1 MPDQA
6 VILLAE
12 DSEDDILLIRKAFA
26 RVFINNP
33 LHVVRDGVE
42 TIACL
47 KGEAKYSNRDE
58 YPLPDLMLL
67 DLKMPELDGFE
78 VLKWIRQQP
87 GPSSL
92 LKIMF
97 SEKKKAVQPEFW
109 IAADQVVISAQS
121 GFYAKLEETLESFG
135 FAAKVRALCAPA
147 YDKSGVGRP
156 GIDPVVYL
164 KMIMVG
170 FFEDL
175 PSERAIAARC
185 ADSMSIR
192 AFLKY
197 ELQEKTPE
205 HSSFTVIRQRLGLEI
220 YERIFRLTLQ
230 ALREHGL
237 LRGKN
242 LGIDA
247 SVIEANASL
256 RALVHRNTEE
266 QYWDYVKRL
275 ASEAGIDPEDTAA
288 VRKFDRH
295 RPGKGSNQEWQNPH
309 DPDAKIGR
317 TKDGA
322 TDMIYK
328 PEAVVDLDTG
338 AIVQAQVQLGDEAD
352 HQDMAGRIL
361 EAQQNIN
368 RGCVKPLDTL
378 TVRSVTSDKGY
389 YAVSELQ
396 ALQKEGVRTVIADP
410 IGNRRLD
417 KLAAAPK
424 RAVLAARR
432 SVKSKSGK
440 DLLRR
445 RGMHI
450 ERSFAHILDCGG
462 MRRATLRGWE
472 NLNKRYKLAAAFY
485 NLSQLMRKLFGFGT
499 PKQLAALWRLLFVQ
513 LTWLVGLR
521 VAMAQP
527 ISSAGPSIWQAPRKL
542 RPIVAN

>member
-1 MPDQA
+1 
-6 VILLAE
+6 
-12 DSEDDILLIRKAFA
+12 
-26 RVFINNP
+26 
-33 LHVVRDGVE
+33 
-42 TIACL
+42 
-47 KGEAKYSNRDE
+47 
-58 YPLPDLMLL
+58 
-67 DLKMPELDGFE
+67 
-78 VLKWIRQQP
+78 
-87 GPSSL
+87 
-92 LKIMF
+92 MF
-97 SEKKKAVQPEFW
+97 SEKKKVGQPEFW
-109 IAADQVVISAQS
+109 IVAEQVVSPAQNR
-121 GFYAKLEETLESFG
+121 FYTQLEETLESFG

-197 ELQEKTPE
+197 ELNEKTPE
-205 HSSFTVIRQRLGLEI
+205 HSSFTVIRQRLGLKV
-220 YERIFRLTLQ
+220 YECIFTLTLQ
-230 ALREHGL
+230 ALRDHGL

-256 RALVHRNTEE
+256 RALVNRNTEE

-275 ASEAGIDPEDTAA
+275 AAEQGIDPDDTTA

-295 RPGKGSNQEWQNPH
+295 RPGKGSNQVWVNPH
-309 DPDAKIGR
+309 DPQAKIGR

-352 HQDMAGRIL
+352 HKEMAVKVL

-368 RGCVKPLDTL
+368 RASGEKLDTL
-378 TVRSVTSDKGY
+378 TVQSLTSDKGY
-389 YAVSELQ
+389 YAVSEMQVLQ
-396 ALQKEGVRTVIADP
+396 GEGIRTVIADP
-410 IGNRRLD
+410 IDNRRLD
-417 KLAAAPK
+417 KLQAQQK

-432 SVKSKSGK
+432 SVKSQSGK
-440 DLLRR
+440 ALLRR

-462 MRRATLRGWE
+462 MRRTTLRGWE

-485 NLSQLMRKLFGFGT
+485 NLSQLMRKLFGIGT
-499 PKQLAALWRLLFVQ
+499 PKQLAALGRLLFLQ
-513 LTWLVGLR
+513 LTWFLMLPESIARGIRSRTILICKALR
-521 VAMAQP
+521 KNQT
-527 ISSAGPSIWQAPRKL
+527 IRHKL
-542 RPIVAN
+542 ALT

>member
-1 MPDQA
+1 
-6 VILLAE
+6 
-12 DSEDDILLIRKAFA
+12 
-26 RVFINNP
+26 
-33 LHVVRDGVE
+33 VVNS
-42 TIACL
+42 
-47 KGEAKYSNRDE
+47 AK
-58 YPLPDLMLL
+58 
-67 DLKMPELDGFE
+67 
-78 VLKWIRQQP
+78 
-87 GPSSL
+87 
-92 LKIMF
+92 
-97 SEKKKAVQPEFW
+97 
-109 IAADQVVISAQS
+109 S
-121 GFYAKLEETLESFG
+121 GFYAKLEETLESFRFG
-135 FAAKVRALCAPA
+135 AKVRALCAPA

-197 ELQEKTPE
+197 ELNEKTPE

-220 YERIFRLTLQ
+220 YERIFTLTLQ

-242 LGIDA
+242 LGIDS

-275 ASEAGIDPEDTAA
+275 AAESGIDPEDSAA

-295 RPGKGSNQEWQNPH
+295 RPGKGSNQEWVNPY

-328 PEAVVDLDTG
+328 PEVVVDLDTG
-338 AIVQAQVQLGDEAD
+338 AIVQAQVHPGDQAD
-352 HQDMAGRIL
+352 HKEMATRVL

-368 RGCVKPLDTL
+368 EAAGETLDTL
-378 TVRSVTSDKGY
+378 TVNSVTSDKGY
-389 YAVSELQ
+389 YAVNELQ
-396 ALQKEGVRTVIADP
+396 ALQQEDIRTVIADP
-410 IGNRRLD
+410 IDNRRLD
-417 KLAAAPK
+417 KVEPDEK
-424 RAVLAARR
+424 KAVQAARR
-432 SVKSKSGK
+432 STKSTSGK

-462 MRRATLRGWE
+462 MRRTTLRGWE
-472 NLNKRYKLAAAFY
+472 NLNKRFKLAAAIY
-485 NLSQLMRKLFGFGT
+485 NLSQLMRKLIGIGT
-499 PKQLAALWRLLFVQ
+499 PKQLAARGRLLFLQFTYLLAAIARIVHQ
-513 LTWLVGLR
+513 YTSAR
-521 VAMAQP
+521 IR
-527 ISSAGPSIWQAPRKL
+527 ISFATPEIFSITTP
-542 RPIVAN
+542 

>member
-1 MPDQA
+1 
-6 VILLAE
+6 
-12 DSEDDILLIRKAFA
+12 
-26 RVFINNP
+26 
-33 LHVVRDGVE
+33 
-42 TIACL
+42 
-47 KGEAKYSNRDE
+47 
-58 YPLPDLMLL
+58 
-67 DLKMPELDGFE
+67 
-78 VLKWIRQQP
+78 
-87 GPSSL
+87 
-92 LKIMF
+92 MF
-97 SEKKKAVQPEFW
+97 SAKKKAAQPEFW
-109 IAADQVVISAQS
+109 IPADQVISSARS

-147 YDKSGVGRP
+147 YDKSGAGRP

-164 KMIMVG
+164 KMLMVG

-197 ELQEKTPE
+197 ELNEKTPE

-220 YERIFRLTLQ
+220 YERISTLTLQ

-242 LGIDA
+242 LGIDS

-275 ASEAGIDPEDTAA
+275 AAESGIDPEDTGA

-295 RPGKGSNQEWQNPH
+295 RPGKGSNQEWENPH

-328 PEAVVDLDTG
+328 PEVVVDLDTG
-338 AIVQAQVQLGDEAD
+338 AIVQAQVQPGDEAD
-352 HQDMAGRIL
+352 HQNMAGRIL

-368 RGCVKPLDTL
+368 RACEAKLDIL
-378 TVRSVTSDKGY
+378 TVQSVTSDKGY

-396 ALQKEGVRTVIADP
+396 TLQGEAIRTVIVDP
-410 IGNRRLD
+410 SQRRLGAVS
-417 KLAAAPK
+417 KANRAKTSYVGAACISKEAS
-424 RAVLAARR
+424 RISWIAA
-432 SVKSKSGK
+432 G
-440 DLLRR
+440 
-445 RGMHI
+445 
-450 ERSFAHILDCGG
+450 
-462 MRRATLRGWE
+462 
-472 NLNKRYKLAAAFY
+472 
-485 NLSQLMRKLFGFGT
+485 
-499 PKQLAALWRLLFVQ
+499 
-513 LTWLVGLR
+513 
-521 VAMAQP
+521 
-527 ISSAGPSIWQAPRKL
+527 
-542 RPIVAN
+542 

>member
-1 MPDQA
+1 M
-6 VILLAE
+6 
-12 DSEDDILLIRKAFA
+12 FA
-26 RVFINNP
+26 KKEKV
-33 LHVVRDGVE
+33 
-42 TIACL
+42 AQ
-47 KGEAKYSNRDE
+47 GELWVAAHQLPRSPKSNFYSR
-58 YPLPDLMLL
+58 L
-67 DLKMPELDGFE
+67 D
-78 VLKWIRQQP
+78 
-87 GPSSL
+87 
-92 LKIMF
+92 
-97 SEKKKAVQPEFW
+97 
-109 IAADQVVISAQS
+109 
-121 GFYAKLEETLESFG
+121 ETLESFG
-135 FAAKVRALCAPA
+135 FAEKVRALCAPA
-147 YDKSGVGRP
+147 YKTSSVGRP

-192 AFLKY
+192 AFLNY
-197 ELQEKTPE
+197 SLDESTPD
-205 HSSFTVIRQRLGLEI
+205 HSSFTVIRQRLGLEV
-220 YERIFRLTLQ
+220 YQQIFTLTLQ
-230 ALREHGL
+230 ALRAHGL

-242 LGIDA
+242 LGIDS

-275 ASEAGIDPEDTAA
+275 AAEHGIDPKDTGA
-288 VRKFDRH
+288 VRKFDQH

-338 AIVQAQVQLGDEAD
+338 AIVQAEVHSGDQAD
-352 HQDMAGRIL
+352 HKEMATRVL
-361 EAQQNIN
+361 EAQQTIN
-368 RGCVKPLDTL
+368 QACVQPVDML

-389 YAVSELQ
+389 YAVEQLEVLQ
-396 ALQKEGVRTVIADP
+396 AEGIRTVISDP
-410 IGNRRLD
+410 IANRRVD
-417 KLAAAPK
+417 KLGPQEQ
-424 RAVLAARR
+424 RAVRAARR

-450 ERSFAHILDCGG
+450 ERSFAHMLDAGG

-472 NLNKRYKLAAAFY
+472 NLNKRFKLAAAFY

-499 PKQLAALWRLLFVQ
+499 PKQLAAAMERGGRALFWRLAALVIQ
-513 LTWLVGLR
+513 L
-521 VAMAQP
+521 A
-527 ISSAGPSIWQAPRKL
+527 
-542 RPIVAN
+542 PIVFPITSTCRLCWSEINNGWKISPPAPPVKN

>member
-1 MPDQA
+1 
-6 VILLAE
+6 
-12 DSEDDILLIRKAFA
+12 
-26 RVFINNP
+26 
-33 LHVVRDGVE
+33 
-42 TIACL
+42 
-47 KGEAKYSNRDE
+47 
-58 YPLPDLMLL
+58 
-67 DLKMPELDGFE
+67 
-78 VLKWIRQQP
+78 
-87 GPSSL
+87 
-92 LKIMF
+92 MF
-97 SEKKKAVQPEFW
+97 TEKKKEAQPEFW
-109 IAADQVVISAQS
+109 IAANQVVSPAQS
-121 GFYAKLEETLESFG
+121 GYYAQLEETLESFG

-197 ELQEKTPE
+197 ELHEKTPE

-220 YERIFRLTLQ
+220 YQRIFTLTLQ

-237 LRGKN
+237 LRGRN
-242 LGIDA
+242 LGIDS

-275 ASEAGIDPEDTAA
+275 AAESGIDPDDAAA

-295 RPGKGSNQEWQNPH
+295 RPGKGSNQEWVNPY

-338 AIVQAQVQLGDEAD
+338 AIVQAQVHPGDQAD
-352 HQDMAGRIL
+352 HKEMATRVL

-368 RGCVKPLDTL
+368 QAAGEKLDTL
-378 TVRSVTSDKGY
+378 TVNSVTSDKGY
-389 YAVSELQ
+389 YAVNELQ
-396 ALQKEGVRTVIADP
+396 ALQQEDIRTVIADP
-410 IGNRRLD
+410 IDNRRLD
-417 KLAAAPK
+417 KLEPDEK
-424 RAVLAARR
+424 KAVQAARR
-432 SVKSKSGK
+432 STKSTSGK
-440 DLLRR
+440 ELLRR

-450 ERSFAHILDCGG
+450 ERSFAHVLDCGG
-462 MRRATLRGWE
+462 MRRTTLRGWE
-472 NLNKRYKLAAAFY
+472 NLNKRFKLAAAIY
-485 NLSQLMRKLFGFGT
+485 NLSQLMRKLFGIGT
-499 PKQLAALWRLLFVQ
+499 PKQLAARGRLLFLQ
-513 LTWLVGLR
+513 FTYLLAAIARIANQYTSAR
-521 VAMAQP
+521 IR
-527 ISSAGPSIWQAPRKL
+527 ISFATQEIFSITAP
-542 RPIVAN
+542 

>member
-1 MPDQA
+1 
-6 VILLAE
+6 
-12 DSEDDILLIRKAFA
+12 
-26 RVFINNP
+26 
-33 LHVVRDGVE
+33 
-42 TIACL
+42 
-47 KGEAKYSNRDE
+47 
-58 YPLPDLMLL
+58 
-67 DLKMPELDGFE
+67 
-78 VLKWIRQQP
+78 
-87 GPSSL
+87 
-92 LKIMF
+92 MF
-97 SEKKKAVQPEFW
+97 SEKKKAEQPEFW
-109 IAADQVVISAQS
+109 IATDKVASPAQS
-121 GFYAKLEETLESFG
+121 NFYTKLEETLEGFG
-135 FAAKVRALCAPA
+135 FATKVRALCAPA

-185 ADSMSIR
+185 ADSLSIR

-197 ELQEKTPE
+197 ELHERTPE

-220 YERIFRLTLQ
+220 YERIFVLVLE

-275 ASEAGIDPEDTAA
+275 AVEQGIDPEDSAA
-288 VRKFDRH
+288 VRRFDRK
-295 RPGKGSNQEWQNPH
+295 RPGKGSNAEWKNPH

-328 PEAVVDLDTG
+328 PESVVDLDTG
-338 AIVQAQVQLGDEAD
+338 AITQAEVRLGDEAD
-352 HQDMAGRIL
+352 HKDMSVKIL

-368 RGCVKPLDTL
+368 RATGQKLDTL
-378 TVRSVTSDKGY
+378 TVQSATSDKGY
-389 YAVSELQ
+389 YAVGELQ
-396 ALQKEGVRTVIADP
+396 SLQRQGIRTVISDP
-410 IGNRRLD
+410 IDNRRLD
-417 KLAAAPK
+417 KLERK
-424 RAVLAARR
+424 QRRAVLAARR

-440 DLLRR
+440 ELLAR

-450 ERSFAHILDCGG
+450 ERSFAHLLDCGG

-499 PKQLAALWRLLFVQ
+499 PKQLAAFGRLFFIQLRLFLALPLSMARRIGQ
-513 LTWLVGLR
+513 YADIWLRQVRAESFR
-521 VAMAQP
+521 VRM
-527 ISSAGPSIWQAPRKL
+527 SRKG
-542 RPIVAN
+542 I

>member
-1 MPDQA
+1 M
-6 VILLAE
+6 
-12 DSEDDILLIRKAFA
+12 DSWEGCRIF
-26 RVFINNP
+26 VF
-33 LHVVRDGVE
+33 
-42 TIACL
+42 T
-47 KGEAKYSNRDE
+47 
-58 YPLPDLMLL
+58 
-67 DLKMPELDGFE
+67 
-78 VLKWIRQQP
+78 
-87 GPSSL
+87 
-92 LKIMF
+92 
-97 SEKKKAVQPEFW
+97 EKKKATQPEFW
-109 IAADQVVISAQS
+109 IAVDQVVGAAQT

-135 FAAKVRALCAPA
+135 FAEKVRTLCKPV

-197 ELQEKTPE
+197 ELDERTPE
-205 HSSFTVIRQRLGLEI
+205 HSSFTVIRQRLGLDV
-220 YERIFRLTLQ
+220 YQQIFTLTLQ

-242 LGIDA
+242 LGIDS

-275 ASEAGIDPEDTAA
+275 AAEQGIDPEDRAA
-288 VRKFDRH
+288 VRRFDRH

-338 AIVQAQVQLGDEAD
+338 VIVQADVHPGDQTD
-352 HQDMAGRIL
+352 HKEVAARVL
-361 EAQQNIN
+361 EAQQTIN
-368 RGCVKPLDTL
+368 QACEQPLNQL
-378 TVRSVTSDKGY
+378 TATSVTSDKGY
-389 YAVSELQ
+389 YAVDQLQ
-396 ALQKEGVRTVIADP
+396 ALQQEGIRTVISDP
-410 IGNRRLD
+410 IDNRRVD
-417 KLAAAPK
+417 KLERQQQ
-424 RAVLAARR
+424 RAVRAAQR

-440 DLLRR
+440 ELLRR

-462 MRRATLRGWE
+462 MRRTTLRGWE
-472 NLNKRYKLAAAFY
+472 NLNKRFKLAAAFY
-485 NLSQLMRKLFGFGT
+485 NLSQLMRKCFGFGT
-499 PKQLAALWRLLFVQ
+499 PKQLAAALEGGRRRFFCRLAVDLTQWTAVVHGITSTCHCAWRQFREMFRDRRIRDVSEN
-513 LTWLVGLR
+513 WV
-521 VAMAQP
+521 
-527 ISSAGPSIWQAPRKL
+527 ISTGC
-542 RPIVAN
+542 

>member
-1 MPDQA
+1 
-6 VILLAE
+6 
-12 DSEDDILLIRKAFA
+12 
-26 RVFINNP
+26 
-33 LHVVRDGVE
+33 
-42 TIACL
+42 
-47 KGEAKYSNRDE
+47 
-58 YPLPDLMLL
+58 
-67 DLKMPELDGFE
+67 
-78 VLKWIRQQP
+78 
-87 GPSSL
+87 
-92 LKIMF
+92 MF
-97 SEKKKAVQPEFW
+97 SEKKQAAQPEFW
-109 IAADQVVISAQS
+109 IVADQVVAPAQS
-121 GFYAKLEETLESFG
+121 GFYARLEETLEVFG
-135 FAAKVRALCAPA
+135 FAAKVRRWCAPA

-185 ADSMSIR
+185 ADSISIR
-192 AFLKY
+192 EFLKY
-197 ELQEKTPE
+197 ELHEKTPE

-220 YERIFRLTLQ
+220 YEQIVRLTLQ

-237 LRGKN
+237 LRGRN

-247 SVIEANASL
+247 SVIEANASM

-266 QYWDYVKRL
+266 QYWEYVKGL
-275 ASEAGIDPEDTAA
+275 AAEQGVDPEDAAA
-288 VRKFDRH
+288 VRQFDRK
-295 RPGKGSNQEWQNPH
+295 RPGKGSNQEWKNPH

-352 HQDMAGRIL
+352 HRDMGGRIL

-368 RGCVKPLDTL
+368 RACDEKVK
-378 TVRSVTSDKGY
+378 VQSVTSDKGY
-389 YAVSELQ
+389 YAVSEVQLLQ
-396 ALQKEGVRTVIADP
+396 SEGIRTVIADP
-410 IGNRRLD
+410 VGSRRLD
-417 KLAAAPK
+417 TLEPAQKK
-424 RAVLAARR
+424 AVLGARR

-462 MRRATLRGWE
+462 IRRTTLRGWE

-499 PKQLAALWRLLFVQ
+499 PKQLAALPGLFLLQ
-513 LTWLVGLR
+513 LTIFSRILGVVASQLRLRCHRPSCLWLILFDYGE
-521 VAMAQP
+521 
-527 ISSAGPSIWQAPRKL
+527 
-542 RPIVAN
+542 

>member
-1 MPDQA
+1 
-6 VILLAE
+6 
-12 DSEDDILLIRKAFA
+12 
-26 RVFINNP
+26 
-33 LHVVRDGVE
+33 
-42 TIACL
+42 
-47 KGEAKYSNRDE
+47 
-58 YPLPDLMLL
+58 
-67 DLKMPELDGFE
+67 
-78 VLKWIRQQP
+78 
-87 GPSSL
+87 
-92 LKIMF
+92 MF
-97 SEKKKAVQPEFW
+97 SEKKEAEQPEFW
-109 IAADQVVISAQS
+109 ITADKVASPAQS
-121 GFYAKLEETLESFG
+121 NFYLKLEETLESFG

-185 ADSMSIR
+185 ADSLSIR

-197 ELQEKTPE
+197 ELNENTPE

-220 YERIFRLTLQ
+220 YQGIFVLLLE
-230 ALREHGL
+230 ALRQHGL

-275 ASEAGIDPEDTAA
+275 AAEQGIDPEDAAA
-288 VRKFDRH
+288 VRKFDRK
-295 RPGKGSNQEWQNPH
+295 RPGKGSNAEWKNPH
-309 DPDAKIGR
+309 DPDARIGR

-328 PEAVVDLDTG
+328 AESVVDLDTG
-338 AIVQAQVQLGDEAD
+338 AIVQAEVQLGDKAD
-352 HQDMAGRIL
+352 HQDMSVRIL

-368 RGCVKPLDTL
+368 RAAGEELDVLTL
-378 TVRSVTSDKGY
+378 QSATSDKGY
-389 YAVSELQ
+389 YAVKELQ
-396 ALQKEGVRTVIADP
+396 SLQQEGIRTVISDP
-410 IGNRRLD
+410 IDNRRLD
-417 KLAAAPK
+417 KLEPAEK
-424 RAVLAARR
+424 KAVLAARR

-440 DLLRR
+440 ALLRR

-462 MRRATLRGWE
+462 MRRTTLRGWL
-472 NLNKRYKLAAAFY
+472 NLNKRYKLAAVFY
-485 NLSQLMRKLFGFGT
+485 NLSQLMRKLFGCGT
-499 PKQLAALWRLLFVQ
+499 PKQLAALGRWLFIQ
-513 LTWLVGLR
+513 LTWFLAFLSR
-521 VAMAQP
+521 MAKRNGCLTNSDP
-527 ISSAGPSIWQAPRKL
+527 MTSAIRAIHKVTQFRAEKNAPTQ
-542 RPIVAN
+542 ICANSTGC

>member
-1 MPDQA
+1 
-6 VILLAE
+6 
-12 DSEDDILLIRKAFA
+12 
-26 RVFINNP
+26 
-33 LHVVRDGVE
+33 
-42 TIACL
+42 
-47 KGEAKYSNRDE
+47 
-58 YPLPDLMLL
+58 
-67 DLKMPELDGFE
+67 
-78 VLKWIRQQP
+78 
-87 GPSSL
+87 
-92 LKIMF
+92 MF
-97 SEKKKAVQPEFW
+97 SEKKKAAQSEFW
-109 IAADQVVISAQS
+109 VVADQVVASAQT

-135 FAAKVRALCAPA
+135 FAAKVRALCQPA

-197 ELQEKTPE
+197 ELDEKTPE

-220 YERIFRLTLQ
+220 YQEIFTLTLQ
-230 ALREHGL
+230 AMREHGL

-242 LGIDA
+242 LGIDS

-275 ASEAGIDPEDTAA
+275 AAQAGIDPEDAAA
-288 VRKFDRH
+288 VRRFDRH
-295 RPGKGSNQEWQNPH
+295 RPGKGSNQAWQNPH

-338 AIVQAQVQLGDEAD
+338 AIVQADVHPGDQAD
-352 HQDMAGRIL
+352 HQEMATRVL
-361 EAQQNIN
+361 EAQQTMNQA
-368 RGCVKPLDTL
+368 CEQPPDTL
-378 TVRSVTSDKGY
+378 TITSVTSDKGY
-389 YAVSELQ
+389 YAVGELE
-396 ALQKEGVRTVIADP
+396 ALQQEGIRTVIGDP
-410 IGNRRLD
+410 IDNRRVD
-417 KLAAAPK
+417 KLEPQEQ
-424 RAVLAARR
+424 RAVRAARR
-432 SVKSKSGK
+432 SVKSQSGK
-440 DLLRR
+440 ALLRR

-462 MRRATLRGWE
+462 LRRTTLRGWE
-472 NLNKRYKLAAAFY
+472 NLNKRFKLAAAFY
-485 NLSQLMRKLFGFGT
+485 NLSQLMRQLFGFGT
-499 PKQLAALWRLLFVQ
+499 PKQLAAALERGKRALFCRLAAALICWTTVVRGITSAYYSAWCEFCGFFRADRKSDPPENEV
-513 LTWLVGLR
+513 
-521 VAMAQP
+521 
-527 ISSAGPSIWQAPRKL
+527 ISTGC
-542 RPIVAN
+542 

>member
-1 MPDQA
+1 
-6 VILLAE
+6 
-12 DSEDDILLIRKAFA
+12 
-26 RVFINNP
+26 
-33 LHVVRDGVE
+33 
-42 TIACL
+42 
-47 KGEAKYSNRDE
+47 
-58 YPLPDLMLL
+58 
-67 DLKMPELDGFE
+67 
-78 VLKWIRQQP
+78 
-87 GPSSL
+87 
-92 LKIMF
+92 MF
-97 SEKKKAVQPEFW
+97 SAKKKAAQSEFW
-109 IAADQVVISAQS
+109 IAADQVVISAKS

-192 AFLKY
+192 AFLNY
-197 ELQEKTPE
+197 ELDEKTPD
-205 HSSFTVIRQRLGLEI
+205 HSSFTIIRQRLGLDM
-220 YERIFRLTLQ
+220 YERIFTLTLQ

-242 LGIDA
+242 LGIDS

-275 ASEAGIDPEDTAA
+275 AAENGIDPEDAAA

-295 RPGKGSNQEWQNPH
+295 RPGKGSNQEWVNPH

-338 AIVQAQVQLGDEAD
+338 AIVQAQVQPGDEAD
-352 HQDMAGRIL
+352 HKDMAGRIL
-361 EAQQNIN
+361 EAQQNLN
-368 RGCVKPLDTL
+368 RACDEPLDTL
-378 TVRSVTSDKGY
+378 TVQSVTSDKGY

-396 ALQKEGVRTVIADP
+396 TLQGEAIRTVICDP
-410 IGNRRLD
+410 IDNRRLD
-417 KLAAAPK
+417 KLEPPQK
-424 RAVLAARR
+424 QAVQAARR

-499 PKQLAALWRLLFVQ
+499 PKQLAALGRLLFLQ
-513 LTWLVGLR
+513 LTCLLALLAAR
-521 VAMAQP
+521 AQQ
-527 ISSAGPSIWQAPRKL
+527 ISSAGVSIWQARREV
-542 RPIVAN
+542 RPTAAR

>member
-1 MPDQA
+1 MFENKQ
-6 VILLAE
+6 
-12 DSEDDILLIRKAFA
+12 KAA
-26 RVFINNP
+26 
-33 LHVVRDGVE
+33 
-42 TIACL
+42 
-47 KGEAKYSNRDE
+47 
-58 YPLPDLMLL
+58 
-67 DLKMPELDGFE
+67 
-78 VLKWIRQQP
+78 
-87 GPSSL
+87 
-92 LKIMF
+92 
-97 SEKKKAVQPEFW
+97 QPEFW
-109 IAADQVVISAQS
+109 VATEQLPKSPKS
-121 GFYAKLEETLESFG
+121 TFYAKLDETLESFG
-135 FAAKVRALCAPA
+135 FAGKVRQICAPA
-147 YDKSGVGRP
+147 YKQTGTGRP

-192 AFLKY
+192 AFLNY
-197 ELQEKTPE
+197 ELDEKTPD
-205 HSSFTVIRQRLGLEI
+205 HSSFTVIRQRLGLDL
-220 YERIFRLTLQ
+220 YERIFTLSLQ

-242 LGIDA
+242 LGIDS

-275 ASEAGIDPEDTAA
+275 AAESGIDPDDAAA

-295 RPGKGSNQEWQNPH
+295 RPGKGSNQEWVNPN

-338 AIVQAQVQLGDEAD
+338 AIVQAQVHNGDQAD
-352 HQDMAGRIL
+352 HKEMATRVL

-368 RGCVKPLDTL
+368 QAAGEKLDTL
-378 TVRSVTSDKGY
+378 TVNTVTSDKGY
-389 YAVSELQ
+389 YAVNELQ
-396 ALQKEGVRTVIADP
+396 TLKQEEIRTVIADP
-410 IGNRRLD
+410 IDNRRLD
-417 KLAAAPK
+417 KLETDQK
-424 RAVLAARR
+424 KAVRAARR

-462 MRRATLRGWE
+462 MRRTTLRGWE
-472 NLNKRYKLAAAFY
+472 NLNKRFMLAAAFY
-485 NLSQLMRKLFGFGT
+485 NLSQLMRKLCGIGT
-499 PKQLAALWRLLFVQ
+499 PKQLAACGRLLLLQVTS
-513 LTWLVGLR
+513 LWAVLVAIVGRLGLAR
-521 VAMAQP
+521 IRIWCAPHRIFP
-527 ISSAGPSIWQAPRKL
+527 IAVSQRIE
-542 RPIVAN
+542 N

>member
-1 MPDQA
+1 MFVAKQ
-6 VILLAE
+6 
-12 DSEDDILLIRKAFA
+12 KAA
-26 RVFINNP
+26 
-33 LHVVRDGVE
+33 
-42 TIACL
+42 
-47 KGEAKYSNRDE
+47 
-58 YPLPDLMLL
+58 
-67 DLKMPELDGFE
+67 
-78 VLKWIRQQP
+78 
-87 GPSSL
+87 
-92 LKIMF
+92 
-97 SEKKKAVQPEFW
+97 QPEFW
-109 IAADQVVISAQS
+109 IPAEQVVSSAKS

-164 KMIMVG
+164 KMVMVG

-192 AFLKY
+192 AFLNY
-197 ELQEKTPE
+197 ELTEKTPE
-205 HSSFTVIRQRLGLEI
+205 HSTFTVIRQRLGMEI
-220 YERIFRLTLQ
+220 YERIFTLTLQ

-242 LGIDA
+242 LGIDS

-275 ASEAGIDPEDTAA
+275 AAESGIDPEDTAA

-295 RPGKGSNQEWQNPH
+295 RPGKGSNQEWENPH

-338 AIVQAQVQLGDEAD
+338 AIVQAQVQPGDEAD
-352 HQDMAGRIL
+352 HKNMAGRIL

-368 RGCVKPLDTL
+368 RACDEKLDTL
-378 TVRSVTSDKGY
+378 TVQSVTSDKGY

-396 ALQKEGVRTVIADP
+396 TLQGEGIRTVIADP
-410 IGNRRLD
+410 VENRRLD
-417 KLAAAPK
+417 KLEPAQK
-424 RAVLAARR
+424 QAVQAARR
-432 SVKSKSGK
+432 SIKSKSGK
-440 DLLRR
+440 GLLRR

-462 MRRATLRGWE
+462 LRRATLRGWE

-499 PKQLAALWRLLFVQ
+499 PKQLAALGRLFFLQ
-513 LTWLVGLR
+513 LTWFLVLPE
-521 VAMAQP
+521 AMAQEIRSIGILICIALRQLWSP
-527 ISSAGPSIWQAPRKL
+527 RHDLAGL
-542 RPIVAN
+542 

>member
-1 MPDQA
+1 
-6 VILLAE
+6 
-12 DSEDDILLIRKAFA
+12 
-26 RVFINNP
+26 
-33 LHVVRDGVE
+33 
-42 TIACL
+42 
-47 KGEAKYSNRDE
+47 
-58 YPLPDLMLL
+58 
-67 DLKMPELDGFE
+67 
-78 VLKWIRQQP
+78 
-87 GPSSL
+87 
-92 LKIMF
+92 MF
-97 SEKKKAVQPEFW
+97 TEKKKAAQPEFW
-109 IAADQVVISAQS
+109 IAADQVVRSANN
-121 GFYAKLEETLESFG
+121 GFFAKLEETLESFG

-147 YDKSGVGRP
+147 YNKSGAGRP

-192 AFLKY
+192 AFLNY
-197 ELQEKTPE
+197 ELDEKTPD
-205 HSSFTVIRQRLGLEI
+205 HSSFTVIRQRLGLDL

-242 LGIDA
+242 LGIDS

-275 ASEAGIDPEDTAA
+275 AAESGIDPDDAAA

-295 RPGKGSNQEWQNPH
+295 RPGKGSNQEWVNPN

-338 AIVQAQVQLGDEAD
+338 AIVQAQVHPGDQVD
-352 HQDMAGRIL
+352 HKEMATRVL

-368 RGCVKPLDTL
+368 QAAGEKLDTL
-378 TVRSVTSDKGY
+378 TVNTVTSDKGY
-389 YAVSELQ
+389 YAVIELQ
-396 ALQKEGVRTVIADP
+396 ALQQEDIRTVIADP
-410 IGNRRLD
+410 IDNRRLD
-417 KLAAAPK
+417 KLETDQK
-424 RAVLAARR
+424 KAVQAARR

-462 MRRATLRGWE
+462 MRRTTLRGWE
-472 NLNKRYKLAAAFY
+472 NLNKRFKLAAAFY
-485 NLSQLMRKLFGFGT
+485 NLSQLMRKLFGIGT
-499 PKQLAALWRLLFVQ
+499 PKQLAASGRLLFLQFTYLFAVIA
-513 LTWLVGLR
+513 GR
-521 VAMAQP
+521 VRRYTSTCIR
-527 ISSAGPSIWQAPRKL
+527 ISFATREFFNHCTA
-542 RPIVAN
+542 AN